1 MKGSKSRKSVQ
12 AFKGH
17 NDYTSGNG
25 EIMSRVLV
33 LGAGGMLGHKLCQ
46 CLSEHE
52 IVGTVKKDTGFY
64 DKFPKIFRNVTLIG
78 GVDVLDNEKLEKTIR
93 NIAPDV
99 IINCIGIVK
108 QLKEA
113 NNAFLSVAINSY
125 LPHRLANLCAN
136 LGTKLISISTDCV
149 FDGTRGGY
157 CENDFSDAR
166 DLYGKSKFLGETT
179 AEETAAVTLR
189 TSFIGRELTIPTH
202 GLLEWFLA
210 QQGKTVRGFAKA
222 IYSGSTTI
230 EMAKIMAMII
240 KDHPHICGVYQV
252 ASKPI
257 TKYNLLCLIKDT
269 FGLNV
274 NITREEDFC
283 CDLSL
288 NMDRFVQ
295 TTGYIVPSWEEMICQ
310 MSKDPTD
317 YDNMRKHD

>member
-1 MKGSKSRKSVQ
+1 MAYSVQ
-12 AFKGH
+12 AVKDR
-17 NDYTSGNG
+17 NDYTSGNA

-52 IVGTVKKDTGFY
+52 VVGTVKKNAGFY
-64 DKFPKIFRNVTLIG
+64 DKYPQIFRNATLIG
-78 GVDVLDNEKLEKTIR
+78 SVDVLDNEKLEKTIR
-93 NIAPDV
+93 NVAPDV

-125 LPHRLANLCAN
+125 LPHKLATLSAEIGTRLI
-136 LGTKLISISTDCV
+136 TISTDCV

-222 IYSGSTTI
+222 VYSGSTTI

-240 KDHPHICGVYQV
+240 KDHPDICGVYQV

-257 TKYNLLCLIKDT
+257 AKYNLLCLIKDT

-274 NITREEDFC
+274 NITRDEDFC

-295 TTGYIVPSWEEMICQ
+295 TTGYIAPSWEEMISQ

-317 YDNMRKHD
+317 YDSMRKHD

>member
-1 MKGSKSRKSVQ
+1 
-12 AFKGH
+12 
-17 NDYTSGNG
+17 
-25 EIMSRVLV
+25 
-33 LGAGGMLGHKLCQ
+33 MLGHKLCQ

-52 IVGTVKKDTGFY
+52 VVGTVKKNAGFY
-64 DKFPKIFRNVTLIG
+64 DKYPQIFRNVMLIG

-93 NIAPDV
+93 NVAPDV

-125 LPHRLANLCAN
+125 LPHKLALLSAEI
-136 LGTKLISISTDCV
+136 GTRLISISTDCV
-149 FDGTRGGY
+149 FDGARGGY

-179 AEETAAVTLR
+179 LEETAAVTLR

-210 QQGKTVRGFAKA
+210 QQDKTVRGFAKA
-222 IYSGSTTI
+222 VYSGLTTI

-240 KDHPHICGVYQV
+240 KDHPDICGVYQV

-257 TKYNLLCLIKDT
+257 TKYNLLCLLKET
-269 FGLNV
+269 FELDV

-295 TTGYIVPSWEEMICQ
+295 TTGYIVPSWEEMISQ

-317 YDNMRKHD
+317 YDSMRKYD

>member
-1 MKGSKSRKSVQ
+1 
-12 AFKGH
+12 
-17 NDYTSGNG
+17 
-25 EIMSRVLV
+25 MSRVLV

-46 CLSEHE
+46 YLSEHE
-52 IVGTVKKDTGFY
+52 IVGTVKKDAEFY
-64 DKFPKIFRNVTLIG
+64 DKYPQIFRNVTLIG

-93 NIAPDV
+93 NVAPDV

-108 QLKEA
+108 QLTEA

-125 LPHRLANLCAN
+125 LPHKLATLSAEIGTRLI
-136 LGTKLISISTDCV
+136 TISTDCV

-166 DLYGKSKFLGETT
+166 DLYGKSKFLGETA

-189 TSFIGRELTIPTH
+189 TSFIGRELTMPTH

-210 QQGKTVRGFAKA
+210 QQGKAVRGFAKA

-230 EMAKIMAMII
+230 EMVKIMAMII

-274 NITREEDFC
+274 NITRDEDFC

-288 NMDRFVQ
+288 KMDRFVQ
-295 TTGYIVPSWEEMICQ
+295 TTGHIAPCWEEMICQ
-310 MSKDPTD
+310 MYKDPTD
-317 YDNMRKHD
+317 YDNMRNHD

>member
-1 MKGSKSRKSVQ
+1 
-12 AFKGH
+12 
-17 NDYTSGNG
+17 
-25 EIMSRVLV
+25 
-33 LGAGGMLGHKLCQ
+33 MLGHKLCQ

-52 IVGTVKKDTGFY
+52 VVGTVKKNAGFY
-64 DKFPKIFRNVTLIG
+64 DKYPQIFRNVMLIG

-93 NIAPDV
+93 NVAPDV

-125 LPHRLANLCAN
+125 LPHKLALLCAEI
-136 LGTKLISISTDCV
+136 GTRLISISTDCV

-179 AEETAAVTLR
+179 LEETAAVTLR

-210 QQGKTVRGFAKA
+210 QQDKTVRGFAKA
-222 IYSGSTTI
+222 VYSGLTTI

-240 KDHPHICGVYQV
+240 KGHPDICGVYQV

-257 TKYNLLCLIKDT
+257 TKYNLLCLLKET
-269 FGLNV
+269 FELDV

-295 TTGYIVPSWEEMICQ
+295 TTGYIVPSWEEMISQ

-317 YDNMRKHD
+317 YDSMRKYD